1 MIKLIPLEDKNKL
14 NELCEEYS
22 LEYNENIHAYISA
35 SDDLKAVCIF
45 SLDNYSVDILA
56 VDSDSSDPL
65 IPELLIRAVAS
76 YSANRSGY
84 LVSVKKSV
92 GVKIDS
98 TLKTLRFKKNENS
111 YTNKVPNIMKGS
123 CCKD

>member
-1 MIKLIPLEDKNKL
+1 MIKLIPVEEKSKL
-14 NELCEEYS
+14 KELCEENGV
-22 LEYNENIHAYISA
+22 EYNKNIHAYISA
-35 SDDLKAVCIF
+35 NVDLKALCIF
-45 SLDNYSVDILA
+45 SLDNYSVEILV

-92 GVKIDS
+92 GENIDS
-98 TLKTLRFKKNENS
+98 TLKTLRFEKNENS
-111 YTNKVPNIMKGS
+111 YSNKVPNIMKGS

>member
-1 MIKLIPLEDKNKL
+1 MIKLIPVEEKSRLIG
-14 NELCEEYS
+14 LCKEYS
-22 LEYNENIHAYISA
+22 VEYNENIHAYISA
-35 SDDLKAVCIF
+35 SEDLKAFCIF
-45 SLDNYSVDILA
+45 SLDNYSVEILA

-92 GVKIDS
+92 GEKIDS
-98 TLKTLRFKKNENS
+98 TLNTLRFEKNENS
-111 YTNKVPNIMKGS
+111 YSNKVPNIMKGS